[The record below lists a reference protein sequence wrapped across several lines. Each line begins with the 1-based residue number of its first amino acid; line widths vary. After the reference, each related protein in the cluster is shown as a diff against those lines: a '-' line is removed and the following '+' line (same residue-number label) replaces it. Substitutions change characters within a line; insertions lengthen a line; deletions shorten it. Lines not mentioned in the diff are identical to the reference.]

1 MMKLAKFAVALTC
14 ATVGALDLA
23 SAQDGSEAS
32 TKRTVEGA
40 HQFLGEIVQAG
51 GVSAAYLAGTQLH
64 CVSQC
69 SKWGGYTVSTYF
81 VWKVDRIE
89 AISRC
94 STRVYFKPGSNEPWV
109 NYMVASRFR
118 KPADIPFVDIDWS
131 RSGGIDDR
139 FAKGPRSGF
148 RVTFARDTSP
158 VYGNWLQL
166 SFDQSPIEVRN
177 RVKVAMEYLVDNC
190 VPPSTTGF

>member
-1 MMKLAKFAVALTC
+1 MKVANFAVALAC
-14 ATVGALDLA
+14 ASLIALNPTW
-23 SAQDGSEAS
+23 AQDGSETS

-40 HQFLGEIVQAG
+40 QKFLGEIVQGG
-51 GVSAAYLAGTQLH
+51 GVSAAYLAGTQLD

-81 VWKVDRIE
+81 VWQVDRVE
-89 AISRC
+89 ATSRC
-94 STRVYFKPGSNEPWV
+94 STRVYFKPGSNDPWV
-109 NYMVASRFR
+109 NYTVASRFR

-131 RSGGIDDR
+131 QSGGIDDR
-139 FAKGPRSGF
+139 FGKGPRMGF

-166 SFDQSPIEVRN
+166 GFDQLPAEARD

-190 VPPSTTGF
+190 VPESTSGF